1 MAKEL
6 ALPKNKKVTKPL
18 REPDMIS
25 KRGVPYWFGPEWVR
39 ESNGSIGRIKPIKIN
54 QHRVDLYMVSK
65 TGGATFIQGSI
76 QEEFKKWHED
86 RQIDC
91 ILLGVDENELLASD
105 WEYEDIR

>member
-6 ALPKNKKVTKPL
+6 EIPRGKKVSRPL

-39 ESNGSIGRIKPIKIN
+39 DTNGTIGRIKPIKVN
-54 QHRVDLYMVSK
+54 QHRVDLYSVAK
-65 TGGATFIQGSI
+65 NGNVNYIQGSI

-86 RQIDC
+86 NQIDC
-91 ILLGVDENELLASD
+91 ILLGVDEDSLLQSD
-105 WEYEDIR
+105 WTYE